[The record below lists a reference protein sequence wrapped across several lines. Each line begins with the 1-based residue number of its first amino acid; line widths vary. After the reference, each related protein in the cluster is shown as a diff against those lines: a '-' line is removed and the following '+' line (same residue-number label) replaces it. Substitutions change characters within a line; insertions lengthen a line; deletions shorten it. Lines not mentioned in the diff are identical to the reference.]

1 MKDKEAW
8 QNEPFSKLIH
18 CSANFD
24 EYLDALDGRLIPP
37 PPVAKQKP
45 STHSAKVSTSFGL
58 PERTSDPVKIYL
70 REMGSINLLTRDGEI
85 AIAKRIEASQ
95 RRILKQLIR
104 TRLFFTQLAELE
116 ERITQDAAWAF
127 RLFDDRRE
135 SGSQSETDDFQIY
148 IRRTLHDIRRLRE
161 QIESLPPGD
170 KSKLPRARLLVSATH
185 RVSALHLKPQFFQ
198 EVTEQLFRKLKI
210 MLELGRAQEEL
221 QGIMRNTRSK
231 KVRQEKRHRQLQI
244 SQVHESL
251 RQETGFYSA
260 DLIEIIKQI
269 SMARKLGLQAKNELI
284 KANLR
289 LVVSVAKKY
298 LNRGLH
304 FLDLI
309 QEGNTGLIRAVDK
322 YEYRRGYKFSTYATW
337 WIKQAVTRAI
347 ADQGRTIRI
356 PVHMIETLN
365 RLNRVCQNFVQLN
378 GREPT
383 NAEIAQRMRLPVHK
397 IRKIMK
403 VAIEPISLETP
414 VGDEEDSFLKDFIE
428 DKKAPAPEHVFLHT
442 SQREHIEEA
451 LRTLSYREAQILK
464 MRFGIGSGNEHTL
477 EEVGLHF
484 RVTRE
489 RIRQI
494 EAKAIRKLRRPRR
507 SHKLKTL
514 TA

>member
-8 QNEPFSKLIH
+8 RDEPFCKSIH
-18 CSANFD
+18 GSANFED
-24 EYLDALDGRLIPP
+24 YLDALDGKLIPP
-37 PPVAKQKP
+37 SLVAKRKP
-45 STHSAKVSTSFGL
+45 SPYGAKEIAGFGMAGT
-58 PERTSDPVKIYL
+58 TSDPVKIYL
-70 REMGSINLLTRDGEI
+70 REMGSIQLLTRDGEI
-85 AIAKRIEASQ
+85 AIARRIEASV

-104 TRLFFTQLAELE
+104 TRLLFTKLEELE
-116 ERITQDAAWAF
+116 ERIEQDTAWAF

-135 SGSQSETDDFQIY
+135 AGTESGIDDFPHH
-148 IRRTLHDIRRLRE
+148 IRRTLREIQRFRE
-161 QIESLPPGD
+161 QTASLPPGD
-170 KSKLPRARLLVSATH
+170 NSRVSRARLLVSAMH
-185 RVSALHLKPQFFQ
+185 RINALHLTPQFFR
-198 EVTEQLFRKLKI
+198 EVTEELFGKLKI
-210 MLELGRAQEEL
+210 MLELERTQEEL
-221 QGIMRNTRSK
+221 DRLIRGSRSQR
-231 KVRQEKRHRQLQI
+231 VIHNCRHQKAQI
-244 SQVHESL
+244 RRIHESL
-251 RQETGFYSA
+251 RQETGHDTA
-260 DLIEIIKQI
+260 GLIELIKQI
-269 SMARKLGLQAKNELI
+269 SLARKMGLQAKNDLI
-284 KANLR
+284 RANLR

-309 QEGNTGLIRAVDK
+309 QEGNTGLMKAVDK

-365 RLNRVCQNFVQLN
+365 RLNRTCQNFVQLN

-383 NAEIAQRMRLPVHK
+383 NAEIAQKMRLPVQK

-403 VAIEPISLETP
+403 IALEPISLETP

-428 DKKAPAPEHVFLHT
+428 DKKAPAPEHVYLHT
-442 SQREHIEEA
+442 SQKENIEEA

-477 EEVGLHF
+477 EEVGHHF

-507 SHKLKTL
+507 SQKLKTL